1 MELIFLGTAAGTPS
15 KDRNVSSTALCVN
28 QRKKV
33 WLFDCGEGTQRQ
45 IMQTNINP
53 NRIENIF
60 ITHLHGDHL
69 FGLMPLLSSLS
80 LLTHSQNL
88 TVYGPEGIRR
98 YIVTCIAISQTYI
111 SYPLN
116 IVEVEEGLLLD
127 TPQFSITAIPLLHR
141 VPCFGYRIVEKDRLG
156 ALDVEKL
163 KSFSIQPA
171 SLFQKLKAGET
182 VTLTNGR
189 QLNGMDYLSAPIK
202 GRILALFGDTSP
214 TPDAQTLAQDA
225 DVMVHEAT
233 VEAAKA
239 EWAIACGH
247 STTAQAAQLAKD
259 ANAKKLILTH
269 ISNRY
274 SRFDEE
280 RLLDECRVIFPET
293 YIAHDFD
300 VFTLPA
306 KKS

>member
-1 MELIFLGTAAGTPS
+1 MELIFLGTAAGAPS
-15 KDRNVSSTALCVN
+15 RDRNVSSTALCVN

-45 IMQTNINP
+45 IMQTAINP
-53 NRIENIF
+53 NKIENIF

-69 FGLMPLLSSLS
+69 FGLMPLLSSLC
-80 LLTHSQNL
+80 LLDHSQNL
-88 TVYGPEGIRR
+88 TIYGPAGIRH
-98 YIVTCIAISQTYI
+98 YIDTCISISQIYI
-111 SYPLN
+111 RYPLN
-116 IVEVEEGLLLD
+116 IIEVEEGLLLD
-127 TPQFSITAIPLLHR
+127 TPQFSVSAIPLLHR

-156 ALDVEKL
+156 TLDIEKL
-163 KSFSIQPA
+163 KPFNIRPA
-171 SLFQKLKAGET
+171 SFFQKLKAGET
-182 VTLTNGR
+182 ITLEDGR
-189 QLNGMDYLSAPIK
+189 QLNGMDYLGTPIK
-202 GRILALFGDTSP
+202 GRILALFGDTRP
-214 TPDAQTLAQDA
+214 TAAEQILAQDA

-239 EWAIACGH
+239 EWAIAYGH
-247 STTAQAAQLAKD
+247 STTTQAAQLAQE

-274 SRFDEE
+274 TEFDEE
-280 RLLDECRVIFPET
+280 RLLDECRTIFPET

-300 VFTLPA
+300 VFIVPI